1 MTQEEAAVTMG
12 AAAAPGMARTE
23 PARVHRLHYRL
34 TRGVATRVLLSLPLV
49 LCHAAA
55 PLSASTSPF
64 VLFQPS
70 FLSSSVCLSLLLSLS
85 HSSSFSFS
93 LTDSDYLPL
102 LTTLPSP
109 SSSPR
114 LLPLL
119 LLLAYLSFSYGL
131 LFANSAP
138 TIDASRLIANPAST
152 YRTYFPSL

>member
-70 FLSSSVCLSLLLSLS
+70 FLSSSVCLS
-85 HSSSFSFS
+85 SSFSFS

-114 LLPLL
+114 LLPLLL